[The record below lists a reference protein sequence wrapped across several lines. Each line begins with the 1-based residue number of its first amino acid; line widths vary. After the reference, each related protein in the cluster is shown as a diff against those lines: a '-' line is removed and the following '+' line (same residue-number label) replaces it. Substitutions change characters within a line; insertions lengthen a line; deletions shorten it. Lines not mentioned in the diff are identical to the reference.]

1 MLLTPVL
8 LALVLVAVQAAL
20 VFHARSVV
28 TAAAQDAARAAQR
41 ELGTE
46 ADGRAAAAALLGPSD
61 QLLVAP
67 SVVVER
73 SADTV
78 TVSVDSEVTSVV
90 PFWTPSVHGSASG
103 PVERFRNEAER

>member
-8 LALVLVAVQAAL
+8 LLLVLVAVQAAL

-28 TAAAQDAARAAQR
+28 TAAAQDAARATQR

-46 ADGRAAAAALLGPSD
+46 ADGRAAAAALLDSSQ

-67 SVVVER
+67 TITIDR
-73 SADTV
+73 TTDTV
-78 TVSVDSEVTSVV
+78 TARVESEVTSVI
-90 PFWTPSVHGSASG
+90 PFWTPSVEGAASG
-103 PVERFRNEAER
+103 PVEQFRNEAER